1 MLLSFLERQGLYTTL
16 QRVVIVRDFME
27 IMRARKA
34 RSLWRRCRP
43 RTDYRR
49 RISISLSFWS
59 IETTASE
66 GSVGYAL
73 EILAQ
78 QRLYELRGDFL
89 IEVHDLTF
97 PAELRTSPN
106 SSKWAYVGTAA
117 FESHRN
123 YRLPGTH

>member
-1 MLLSFLERQGLYTTL
+1 
-16 QRVVIVRDFME
+16 
-27 IMRARKA
+27 
-34 RSLWRRCRP
+34 
-43 RTDYRR
+43 
-49 RISISLSFWS
+49 
-59 IETTASE
+59 
-66 GSVGYAL
+66 VGYAL